1 MAVDVLND
9 SLHAS
14 SDFSAQIALHHA
26 ITTSP
31 VQDIKNSCVNSV
43 TKKNDNQEIQQLGL

>member
-31 VQDIKNSCVNSV
+31 VQDIKKSCVNSV
-43 TKKNDNQEIQQLGL
+43 KKDNGSQEMQQLGL